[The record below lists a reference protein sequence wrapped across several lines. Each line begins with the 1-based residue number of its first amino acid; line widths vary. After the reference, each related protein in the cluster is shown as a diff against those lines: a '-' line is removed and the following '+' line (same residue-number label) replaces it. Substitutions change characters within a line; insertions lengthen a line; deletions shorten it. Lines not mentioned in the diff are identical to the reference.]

1 MFRDHVL
8 HPGPPVDAGM
18 GFAQPSAAVVT
29 TPWKQTPRALA
40 EASRLAEWFC
50 CPQVARGD
58 RSIAQVLADESVD
71 VVIVADR
78 QPVLYTAESG
88 DEGLYFHPSFAWQ
101 RIAQWR
107 RGEPE
112 RLLLAAEIRPGDTV
126 ADATLGRGTDTL
138 VFAAAVGRAGH
149 VIALESSWPLLRLFE
164 DALTSGAAWYS
175 DTVNNLRRDAS
186 AITLRHTDHNL
197 WLTEQPDNSVD
208 VVYFDPM
215 FRHATKRR
223 SEVEVVRSFATSLAV
238 QDDAWRE
245 AKRVARRCVVLK
257 ERPGFGE
264 FERFGLTP
272 DRPHGRTAFA
282 VWKKP
287 RGEMS

>member
-1 MFRDHVL
+1 MFRDHVPHL
-8 HPGPPVDAGM
+8 GAPVDAGK
-18 GFAQPSAAVVT
+18 GLELPSVVVT
-29 TPWKQTPRALA
+29 TPWKETPRALA
-40 EASRLAEWFC
+40 DANRLAAWFN
-50 CPQVARGD
+50 CPRVARRD
-58 RSIAQVLADESVD
+58 RSIAQVLADERAD
-71 VVIVADR
+71 VLVVADR

-101 RIAQWR
+101 RVSQWR

-112 RLLLAAEIRPGDTV
+112 RLLLAADIRPGDIV
-126 ADATLGRGTDTL
+126 VDATLGRGTDTL
-138 VFAAAVGRAGH
+138 VFAAAVGRAGQ
-149 VIALESSWPLLRLFE
+149 VIAIEASWPLLRLFE

-175 DTVNNLRRDAS
+175 DTMKSLRQDA
-186 AITLRHTDHNL
+186 ATITLCHSDHSL

-223 SEVEVVRSFATSLAV
+223 SEVEAVRSFATALAV
-238 QDDAWRE
+238 RDDAWRE
-245 AKRVARRCVVLK
+245 AQRVARRCVVLK
-257 ERPGFGE
+257 ERPGFGQ